1 MFFSNSKFKIQNSKF
16 KIIVFSSQQSVPY
29 FFAGIKKDTREES
42 SECKIQ
48 NSKFKIIVFS
58 SQLLTSSRG
67 LKKIPE
73 RRVLNAKFKIQNYL
87 SDVTGSLFSN
97 PENIKAPNALKVY
110 KAYGTNFQH
119 SILQR

>member
-1 MFFSNSKFKIQNSKF
+1 MQNSKFKIQNYSF
-16 KIIVFSSQQSVPY
+16 QQSAPY
-29 FFAGIKKDTREES
+29 FFTGIKKDTREES
-42 SECKIQ
+42 SEC
-48 NSKFKIIVFS
+48 
-58 SQLLTSSRG
+58 
-67 LKKIPE
+67 
-73 RRVLNAKFKIQNYL
+73 KIQNYL